1 VQQEV
6 KRKRNCQA
14 VARHSA
20 RAKGEATEPPLT
32 REKKSQKR
40 DLIIFLY
47 VLRISFFLF
56 DQKVKPF

>member
-6 KRKRNCQA
+6 KKKRNRQA

-32 REKKSQKR
+32 RKRAKKGIKFFYKYIENIVI
-40 DLIIFLY
+40 LI
-47 VLRISFFLF
+47 
-56 DQKVKPF
+56 